1 MVTSSLEEYLLGEV
15 ERGEMILVEY
25 SSRVPIEDVICSTLA
40 PALVKKGD
48 VVVVDFLGVG
58 SLLFRNYE
66 RKVPGRRYSE
76 ILELMKKLKVIK
88 IGPSTAN
95 YGELIEALVPSED
108 SKSFLKNYHTVIN
121 RIAKLPSKPE
131 YMLVFGF
138 GEYVY
143 FGGNSVLKN
152 LLTALATIPME
163 DWVVVAF
170 LNFEV
175 LKPEQIAL
183 LEGVSSAAFRITK
196 DGIEIRKVKRR
207 GEGE

>member
-15 ERGEMILVEY
+15 ERGEIVLVEY
-25 SSRVPIEDVICSTLA
+25 SSRVPIEELAWEVLA
-40 PALVKKGD
+40 PSLVERGD

-66 RKVPGRRYSE
+66 RKAPGREYTKL
-76 ILELMKKLKVIK
+76 LELMRKLKVVQ
-88 IGPSTAN
+88 IGPSTSN
-95 YGELIEALVPSED
+95 YGEVIETLVPSED

-138 GEYVY
+138 AEHVY
-143 FGGNSVLKN
+143 FSGAAVLKN
-152 LLTALATIPME
+152 LLTALATIPFE
-163 DWVVVAF
+163 DWAVVAF
-170 LNFEV
+170 INFEV
-175 LKPEQIAL
+175 MKPEQIAV
-183 LEGVSSAAFRITK
+183 LEGISSAAFRVTK
-196 DGIEIRKVKRR
+196 DGIEIRKVNRR